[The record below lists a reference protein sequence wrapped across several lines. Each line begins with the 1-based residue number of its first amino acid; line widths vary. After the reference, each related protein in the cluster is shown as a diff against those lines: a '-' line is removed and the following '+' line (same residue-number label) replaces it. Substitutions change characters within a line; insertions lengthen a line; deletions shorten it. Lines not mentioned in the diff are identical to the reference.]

1 MPDSVHQVPPLVV
14 AARKA
19 AEANGFTRSCA
30 DEFGRLLRVFAAASP
45 GPVCELGTGCAV
57 GTAWLAGGLRPG
69 TQLVT
74 VESDPVLAC
83 LAADLFKGQANIEV
97 LTGDW
102 RAARPHGPFALLF
115 PDCPGT
121 KELTPELA
129 DCIAI
134 GGVALVDD
142 LTPDWLPRPP
152 ERAGLLR
159 DEVRESWL
167 NTPGFTGVEIY
178 PSRDTAAL
186 VVTRVS

>member
-1 MPDSVHQVPPLVV
+1 MSDSARPIPRLVV

-19 AEANGFTRSCA
+19 AEAAGFTRSCT
-30 DEFGRLLRVFAAASP
+30 DEFGRLLQVFAAASR

-69 TQLVT
+69 TRLVT
-74 VESDPVLAC
+74 VESDPALAGR
-83 LAADLFKGQANIEV
+83 AAELFQEREDVEV
-97 LTGDW
+97 VTGDW
-102 RAARPHGPFALLF
+102 RSVRSRGPFALVF
-115 PDCPGT
+115 PDCPGA

-129 DCIAI
+129 GYIAV

-142 LTPDWLPRPP
+142 LTPDWLPRPA
-152 ERAGLLR
+152 ELAGLAR

-167 NTPGFTGVEIY
+167 NRPGFTGVEIY